1 MREPTE
7 KEVEEAKK
15 KAFELL
21 ATDPKFIS
29 EAQSGEAKDYHYTEQ
44 AKQSY
49 VSAVRKVYDGK
60 NEDIINLMNG
70 LAEEERKDKER
81 ILDDAISSLSL
92 IPYGFARIIN
102 VILNTTY
109 TNDDFNAAVEQ
120 DVLLAAQ
127 HLKEY
132 IEKTREE
139 KRKLTKAEEVR
150 KEIDETKAIF
160 EKLAQKKEE
169 PKEEKLTVWQRI
181 KVFFGFKKDDIIFYY
196 NRGLCQ

>member
-1 MREPTE
+1 MRELTE

-15 KAFELL
+15 KAFELVN
-21 ATDPKFIS
+21 DPKFIPFAKS
-29 EAQSGEAKDYHYTEQ
+29 DEAKDHHYTEQ
-44 AKQSY
+44 ARQSY

-81 ILDDAISSLSL
+81 ILDDAISSISL

-109 TNDDFNAAVEQ
+109 TDDDFKAAVEQ
-120 DVLLAAQ
+120 DVLSAAQ

-150 KEIDETKAIF
+150 KEIDEAKAIF

-169 PKEEKLTVWQRI
+169 PKEEPKLTIWQKIKRI
-181 KVFFGFKKDDIIFYY
+181 FSCKKC
-196 NRGLCQ
+196 NK